1 MDIFF
6 KIKSIMSQ
14 DLSHIQESRVSYHSF
29 KQNRIDL
36 KTLSKYPRL
45 QKNKISKYHSK
56 DQDEIRRAYM

>member
-1 MDIFF
+1 
-6 KIKSIMSQ
+6 MSQ

-56 DQDEIRRAYM
+56 DQDETRRAYM